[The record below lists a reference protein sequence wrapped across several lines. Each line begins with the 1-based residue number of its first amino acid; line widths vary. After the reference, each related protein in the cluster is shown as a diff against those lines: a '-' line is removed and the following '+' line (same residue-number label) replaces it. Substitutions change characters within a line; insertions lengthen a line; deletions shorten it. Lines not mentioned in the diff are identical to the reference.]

1 MQFLLHSLVGSH
13 IISYSAVDFFSLR
26 FALSLFLLV
35 FSTTLSLLLAVCIR
49 HWELGFVIM
58 WLCIITIEFTAF
70 QSLMRIVY
78 VWSLYWAI
86 CTSKVSIFCLFLPF
100 AWIRSVSLS
109 LSLPPSISLYFYVLF
124 ASRRLF
130 PFSTLAVS
138 FYFALC
144 LLLSPLFLRAPSSA
158 FCPLAIS
165 LSEIGRSSP
174 LQLNRKK
181 KITCVRTRRSQI
193 PIFH

>member
-109 LSLPPSISLYFYVLF
+109 LFLS
-124 ASRRLF
+124 
-130 PFSTLAVS
+130 
-138 FYFALC
+138 
-144 LLLSPLFLRAPSSA
+144 LLLSPFLSVCPSLCLSIFSSEPFNNNSVLIYSIGLFAFDQTFWTIQNNDRA
-158 FCPLAIS
+158 C
-165 LSEIGRSSP
+165 
-174 LQLNRKK
+174 
-181 KITCVRTRRSQI
+181 CV
-193 PIFH
+193 

>member
-109 LSLPPSISLYFYVLF
+109 LFLS
-124 ASRRLF
+124 
-130 PFSTLAVS
+130 
-138 FYFALC
+138 
-144 LLLSPLFLRAPSSA
+144 LLLSLSIFTFYLLLVAYFLSPLSQ
-158 FCPLAIS
+158 S
-165 LSEIGRSSP
+165 LSILHCVCSSHLCFFVP
-174 LQLNRKK
+174 LQLL
-181 KITCVRTRRSQI
+181 SAL
-193 PIFH
+193 